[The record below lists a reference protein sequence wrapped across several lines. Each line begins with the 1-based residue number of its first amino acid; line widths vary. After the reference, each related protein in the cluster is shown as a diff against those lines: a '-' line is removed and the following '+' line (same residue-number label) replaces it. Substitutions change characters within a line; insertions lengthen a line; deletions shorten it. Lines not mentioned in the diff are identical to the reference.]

1 MHRGS
6 AAHRCGSAAP
16 GQVLVASFCTPM
28 ASFGLGCIYA
38 HPMHPGL
45 VSDDQNFANHPQSLM
60 KPLPIGIKNVK
71 IIFHLAFMDNPSRLV
86 YQEICLH

>member
-1 MHRGS
+1 
-6 AAHRCGSAAP
+6 
-16 GQVLVASFCTPM
+16 M

-60 KPLPIGIKNVK
+60 KPLPIGVKYVK
-71 IIFHLAFMDNPSRLV
+71 IIFQLAFMNNPPKFGISRNMSSLS
-86 YQEICLH
+86 ISK